1 VVTPGSP
8 TKQPYSAVASN
19 ISKAFKL
26 ASFAGRKST
35 GARNAALEKEG
46 KLFVQVL
53 SPDNVFTS
61 GVSFTTLYIKVVEY
75 KGGKVVPAWYCN
87 NIFSRLH
94 SKKF

>member
-8 TKQPYSAVASN
+8 TKTPYSAIASN
-19 ISKAFKL
+19 LSKAFKGT
-26 ASFAGRKST
+26 AFAGRRST
-35 GARNAALEKEG
+35 GARNVALENEG
-46 KLFVQVL
+46 KLFIQVRY
-53 SPDNVFTS
+53 PDNGFTD
-61 GVSFTTLYIKVVEY
+61 GVSFTTLYIKVVQY